1 MTTVLVFILLL
12 GVLILVHELGHFWAA
27 RRLGVGVEE
36 FAIGF
41 PPRLWSKIKRGTRY
55 SLNLIPFGGFVKLKG
70 EDELVKEGEARP
82 AATSSGLSLNQAA
95 RWRRAVLLVAGVFMN
110 YLLGV
115 VLLTIGFAVGLPQ
128 IIDNIHTSGVKDP
141 AIQVAAVNAD
151 SPAGRAGLQLGDIIV
166 NVDSRI
172 FASLNELQNYVAER
186 SQQSVVVKIKRG
198 HQETAVNLTPQ
209 VLSSSNNRA
218 VMGVGLIYVGRVATP
233 WWQAPLLGWQ
243 AANNLVAAIITG
255 LGEIIGK
262 LFAGQGNQ
270 VDVAGP
276 IGVAV
281 LTGRA
286 VAMGWIY
293 VLQFMAV
300 LSINLAV
307 INLLPLPALDGGRL
321 VLLAIESVRR
331 RSLSQ
336 NLEALLHRFGFTAL
350 IGLLILISLADVRRF
365 GTGMWQAIKNLFGI

>member
-1 MTTVLVFILLL
+1 MLTVLVFIILL

-55 SLNLIPFGGFVKLKG
+55 SINLIPFGGFVKLKG
-70 EDELVKEGEARP
+70 EDELIEEHQTKSSSG
-82 AATSSGLSLNQAA
+82 SGLSLNEAP
-95 RWRRAVLLVAGVFMN
+95 RWRRAILLVAGVFMN

-128 IIDNIHTSGVKDP
+128 VIDNINTPGVKDP
-141 AIQVAAVNAD
+141 AIQIAAVSAD
-151 SPAGRAGLQLGDIIV
+151 SPASRASLQVGDVII
-166 NVDSRI
+166 NVDQHT
-172 FASLNELQNYVAER
+172 FASLNELQSYIANHN
-186 SQQSVVVKIKRG
+186 QQIVTVEIKRG
-198 HQETAVNLTPQ
+198 YQNLDINLTPE
-209 VLSSSNNRA
+209 VLPNSNHSA
-218 VMGVGLIYVGRVATP
+218 VMGVGLIYVGRVAAP
-233 WWQAPLLGWQ
+233 WWQAPWLGFK
-243 AANNLVAAIITG
+243 AANNLVAAIIIG
-255 LGEIIGK
+255 LGDIIGK
-262 LFAGQGNQ
+262 LFTGHGNQ

-321 VLLAIESVRR
+321 VLLGVESIRR

-336 NLEALLHRFGFTAL
+336 NFEALLHRFGFSAL

-365 GTGMWQAIKNLFGI
+365 GVGIWQSVRHLLGI